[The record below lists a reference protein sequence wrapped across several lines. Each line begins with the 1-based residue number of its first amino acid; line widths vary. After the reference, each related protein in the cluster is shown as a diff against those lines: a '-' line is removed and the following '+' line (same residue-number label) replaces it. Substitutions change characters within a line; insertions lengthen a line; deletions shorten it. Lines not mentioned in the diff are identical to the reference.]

1 MKKQPFSF
9 IEYIG
14 EKIYLIVFLAA
25 IGGGLIAS
33 VLMLN
38 NIMNKSTL
46 NSGAGNTS
54 KVTSFDQSAINEVN
68 KLMKS
73 SENATLID
81 KSSRTNPF
89 SE

>member
-14 EKIYLIVFLAA
+14 EKIYLIIYLAA

-33 VLMLN
+33 VLILN
-38 NIMNKSTL
+38 GVMDKSTSSSRRND
-46 NSGAGNTS
+46 NSQ
-54 KVTSFDQSAINEVN
+54 VTSFDQSAINEVN

-73 SENATLID
+73 SENVTQID
-81 KSSRTNPF
+81 QSSRINPF